1 MTLNIGTL
9 SGIIDLD
16 YPERL
21 RVPKR
26 RTTNSQDLVMIDR
39 TYILFSNHWSCSRG
53 IPGIDISAYRLFG
66 PQPRTVTY
74 VCTWEIQLGQVR
86 TVLSASDA
94 RILAAAG
101 DAFRVNFVDLF
112 NAPSSLFLPHVDP
125 DGANHKAA
133 NLDVF
138 LI

>member
-21 RVPKR
+21 RLPKR
-26 RTTNSQDLVMIDR
+26 RATNAQDLVMIDR
-39 TYILFSNHWSCSRG
+39 TSILFQNRWGCSRG
-53 IPGIDISAYRLFG
+53 MSGIDISAYRLFG
-66 PQPRTVTY
+66 PQPRTATY

-86 TVLSASDA
+86 AVLSASDA

-125 DGANHKAA
+125 DGTNHQLLTLAS
-133 NLDVF
+133 F
-138 LI
+138 

>member
-39 TYILFSNHWSCSRG
+39 TYILFLKSLGCSRG
-53 IPGIDISAYRLFG
+53 MPGIDISAYRLLG
-66 PQPRTVTY
+66 PQPRTATY

-125 DGANHKAA
+125 DGTNNKAVD
-133 NLDVF
+133 LDVF
-138 LI
+138 